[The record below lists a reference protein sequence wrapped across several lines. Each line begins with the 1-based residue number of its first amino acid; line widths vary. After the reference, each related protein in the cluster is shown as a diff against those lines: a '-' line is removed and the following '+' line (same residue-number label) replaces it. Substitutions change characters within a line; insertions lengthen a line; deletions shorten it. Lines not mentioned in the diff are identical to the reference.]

1 MSEYS
6 VGDALKLL
14 IARSG
19 WGAKV
24 QELRMKQEWE
34 AIVGKTIARYTTN
47 IQLQN
52 RILSIQTDVAPLKQ
66 ELQLGKENLI
76 RKINAYFKETVV
88 LDLKVR

>member
-1 MSEYS
+1 MAEYS
-6 VGDALKLL
+6 VGDALRLL

-34 AIVGKTIARYTTN
+34 AIAGKTIARYTNN

-52 RILSIQTDVAPLKQ
+52 RVLSIQTDVAPLKQ
-66 ELQLGKENLI
+66 ELQLGKEALI
-76 RKINAYFKETVV
+76 NQINAYFKETVV
-88 LDLKVR
+88 LDIKIR